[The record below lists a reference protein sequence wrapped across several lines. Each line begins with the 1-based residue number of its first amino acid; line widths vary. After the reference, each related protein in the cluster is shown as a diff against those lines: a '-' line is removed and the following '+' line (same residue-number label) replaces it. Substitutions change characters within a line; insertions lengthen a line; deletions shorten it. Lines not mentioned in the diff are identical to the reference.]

1 MNPALLYWQGVHIR
15 IKQRHKDV
23 TGNIHLLPF
32 YWITRILISFMVAVE
47 MPISF
52 VYTTRLAVQFQQVS
66 VARYAKV

>member
-1 MNPALLYWQGVHIR
+1 MLI
-15 IKQRHKDV
+15 
-23 TGNIHLLPF
+23 GNIHLLPF